1 MKAIAIATT
10 EGKCLPVLAASVT
23 FYVPQDVTVFLAGSD
38 IIFPRHRTVNMPND
52 ATNFGDAYNAVVKR
66 AFEEGVDEV
75 VVCNDDIV
83 FNPSTWKLLGED
95 VAFLRDKSIP
105 LGWVAARSDYA
116 RGLQNI
122 RLGQGRME
130 FFRYETENLINITDV
145 IAPICSYIHKDAW
158 VDFPPLNWYSDDVQ
172 CLDIQKRGFQHA
184 ISRSYVHH
192 VGSQTCGRDAFRC
205 INDSRPWIEQN
216 RPELAQIWFK
226 NSQRKP

>member
-38 IIFPRHRTVNMPND
+38 IIFPRHRTVNLPND

-66 AFEEGVDEV
+66 AFEEVDEV

-105 LGWVAARSDYA
+105 LGWASARSDYA

-122 RLGQGRME
+122 RLGQGKME
-130 FFRYETENLINITDV
+130 WFRYETENLINITDV

-158 VDFPPLNWYSDDVQ
+158 VDFPPINWYSDDVQ
-172 CLDIQKRGFQHA
+172 CLDIQNKGFQHA
-184 ISRSYVHH
+184 ISRAYVHH
-192 VGSQTCGRDAFRC
+192 VGSQTCGFNAKEL
-205 INDSRPWIEQN
+205 IQSAQPWIKAN
-216 RPELAQIWFK
+216 RPELYDLWF
-226 NSQRKP
+226 RKKD

>member
-10 EGKCLPVLAASVT
+10 QGKCLPVLAASVT

-38 IIFPRHRTVNMPND
+38 IIFPRHRTVNLPND

-66 AFEEGVDEV
+66 AFEEVDEV

-122 RLGQGRME
+122 RLGQGKME
-130 FFRYETENLINITDV
+130 WFRYETENLINITDV
-145 IAPICSYIHKDAW
+145 IAPICSYISKEAW
-158 VDFPPLNWYSDDVQ
+158 VDFPPLTWYSDDVN
-172 CLDIQKRGFQHA
+172 CLDIQKKGFQHA
-184 ISRSYVHH
+184 ISRAYVHH
-192 VGSQTCGRDAFRC
+192 VGSQTCGFNAKEL
-205 INDSRPWIEQN
+205 IQSAQPWIKAN
-216 RPELAQIWFK
+216 RPELYDLWF
-226 NSQRKP
+226 RKKD

>member
-1 MKAIAIATT
+1 VKAIAIATT

-38 IIFPRHRTVNMPND
+38 IIFPRHRTVNLPND

-66 AFEEGVDEV
+66 AFEEVDEV

-95 VAFLRDKSIP
+95 VAFLRDKRIP

-122 RLGQGRME
+122 RLGQGKME
-130 FFRYETENLINITDV
+130 WFRYETENLINITDV
-145 IAPICSYIHKDAW
+145 IAPICSYIHKDAF
-158 VDFPPLNWYSDDVQ
+158 VNFPPLTWYSDDVN
-172 CLDIQKRGFQHA
+172 CLDIQKNGFQHA
-184 ISRSYVHH
+184 ISRAYVHH
-192 VGSQTCGRDAFRC
+192 VGSQTCGFNAKEL
-205 INDSRPWIEQN
+205 IQSAKPWIKEN
-216 RPELAQIWFK
+216 RPELYELWFK
-226 NSQRKP
+226 GHD

>member
-10 EGKCLPVLAASVT
+10 QGKCLPVLAASVT

-66 AFEEGVDEV
+66 AFEEVDEV

-83 FNPSTWKLLGED
+83 FNPTTWKLLGED

-105 LGWVAARSDYA
+105 FGWVAARSDYA

-122 RLGQGRME
+122 RLGQGKME
-130 FFRYETENLINITDV
+130 WFRYETENLINITDV

-158 VDFPPLNWYSDDVQ
+158 VDFPPINWYSDDVQ
-172 CLDIQKRGFQHA
+172 CLDIQKNGFQHA
-184 ISRSYVHH
+184 ISRAYVHH
-192 VGSQTCGRDAFRC
+192 VGSQTCGFNAKEL
-205 INDSRPWIEQN
+205 IQSAQPWIKEN
-216 RPELAQIWFK
+216 RPELYDLWF
-226 NSQRKP
+226 RKTD

>member
-38 IIFPRHRTVNMPND
+38 IIFPRHRTVNLPND

-66 AFEEGVDEV
+66 AFEEVDEV

-83 FNPSTWKLLGED
+83 FNPTTWKLLGED

-105 LGWVAARSDYA
+105 LGWASARSDYA

-122 RLGQGRME
+122 RLGQGKME
-130 FFRYETENLINITDV
+130 WFKYETENLINITDV
-145 IAPICSYIHKDAW
+145 IAPICSYISKEAW
-158 VDFPPLNWYSDDVQ
+158 VDFPPLTWYSDDVQ
-172 CLDIQKRGFQHA
+172 CLDIQKKGFQHA
-184 ISRSYVHH
+184 ISRAYVHH
-192 VGSQTCGRDAFRC
+192 VGSQTCGFNAKEL
-205 INDSRPWIEQN
+205 IQSAQPWIKAN
-216 RPELAQIWFK
+216 RPELYDLWF
-226 NSQRKP
+226 RKKD

>member
-38 IIFPRHRTVNMPND
+38 IIFPRHRTVNLPND

-66 AFEEGVDEV
+66 AFEEVDEV

-83 FNPSTWKLLGED
+83 FNPTTWKLLGED

-105 LGWVAARSDYA
+105 LGWASARSDYA

-122 RLGQGRME
+122 RLGQGKME
-130 FFRYETENLINITDV
+130 WFRYETENLINITDV

-172 CLDIQKRGFQHA
+172 CLDIQNKGFQHA
-184 ISRSYVHH
+184 ISRAYVHH
-192 VGSQTCGRDAFRC
+192 VGSQTCGFNAKEL
-205 INDSRPWIEQN
+205 IQSAQPWIKEN
-216 RPELAQIWFK
+216 RPELYDLWF
-226 NSQRKP
+226 RKKD

>member
-1 MKAIAIATT
+1 VKAIAIATT

-38 IIFPRHRTVNMPND
+38 IIFPRHRTVNLPND
-52 ATNFGDAYNAVVKR
+52 ATNFGDAYNAVVRR
-66 AFEEGVDEV
+66 AFEEVDEV

-105 LGWVAARSDYA
+105 LGWASARSDYA

-130 FFRYETENLINITDV
+130 FFKFETENLINITDV

-172 CLDIQKRGFQHA
+172 CLDIQKKGFQHA
-184 ISRSYVHH
+184 ISRAYVHH
-192 VGSQTCGRDAFRC
+192 VGSQTCGFNAKEL
-205 INDSRPWIEQN
+205 IQSAQPWIKAN
-216 RPELAQIWFK
+216 RPELYDLWF
-226 NSQRKP
+226 RKKD